1 MKRQVLTA
9 LILTGAVAAQAA
21 DFQYLTIEKK
31 DGTAV
36 SLTAVGLDIT
46 YADGSMTAT
55 NGSETATLA
64 LTDVSRMFFSNSK
77 ETTAIAAI
85 DDLLPEVPADVY
97 SLSGRLVASG
107 VTPADLR
114 LPAGIYIVKQQKTN
128 KKIQV
133 R

>member
-1 MKRQVLTA
+1 
-9 LILTGAVAAQAA
+9 
-21 DFQYLTIEKK
+21 
-31 DGTAV
+31 
-36 SLTAVGLDIT
+36 
-46 YADGSMTAT
+46 MTAT

-128 KKIQV
+128 KKIQI